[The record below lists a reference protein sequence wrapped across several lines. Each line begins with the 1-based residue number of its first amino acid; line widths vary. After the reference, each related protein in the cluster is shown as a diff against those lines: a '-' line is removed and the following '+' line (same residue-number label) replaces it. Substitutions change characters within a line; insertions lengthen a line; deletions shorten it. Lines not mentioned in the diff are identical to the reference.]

1 MMQWLTRALALLLN
15 QKQLPCS
22 CCWSQHA
29 PCGYRAA
36 LGPEQLHS
44 MRRARWLC
52 HAPDATDGVHIV
64 VIDQFSVCLI
74 RRTPWIKSNHLER
87 SQLCLCAVH
96 LAAKLLEDVRPLPLL
111 QHMLQTIFQ
120 STVTRQQ
127 TEALEAQCLRAL
139 DWRLG
144 PFFND

>member
-1 MMQWLTRALALLLN
+1 MLLVCRASCSAFAGTSVQRLSTADTASSALPPPYLMC
-15 QKQLPCS
+15 P
-22 CCWSQHA
+22 
-29 PCGYRAA
+29 
-36 LGPEQLHS
+36 
-44 MRRARWLC
+44 
-52 HAPDATDGVHIV
+52 
-64 VIDQFSVCLI
+64 
-74 RRTPWIKSNHLER
+74 
-87 SQLCLCAVH
+87 AVH